1 MGWFVALRGFNKM
14 EKPSVIELVFV
25 TLIGSVTVTGKLW
38 LVLMVLLRVLVL
50 LFAGYPLYIDEQ
62 YQFSCNTIQPGC
74 AGVCYDTYC
83 PVSVLRFWVVQLT
96 ALCLPGAAFV
106 VYVVHVVV
114 SERSARA
121 SSASSADAVR
131 VRGFTAVYLFHLL
144 LSTLLEAAFGVAQGF
159 LFGFH
164 VPRRVLCYELPCTTT
179 VDCYVSRA
187 TEKTILLRF
196 MQAVGAVSFLLNVV
210 DLVCTTK
217 LLATQKMKRKRV
229 ALMRLYKEEQSYVSA
244 GGEELDVHLP
254 LTLEMEGSPA
264 FSRAKVNESGLAEGP
279 IMQPEGMDPSPLP
292 GNQQCGTAQ
301 PRVREDE
308 VEQTGS
314 EACLCPAAPTSTRHP
329 LKVSK
334 RSRFRPP
341 PPPRRDSLARAFG
354 PKGVGHHTLV
364 EVAPDLQTSGPEMLE
379 KKSAWV

>member
-1 MGWFVALRGFNKM
+1 MITGPEW
-14 EKPSVIELVFV
+14 V
-25 TLIGSVTVTGKLW
+25 TLTSSCWVAGKLW

-50 LFAGYPLYIDEQ
+50 LFAGYPLYTDEPH
-62 YQFSCNTIQPGC
+62 QFSCNTIQPGC
-74 AGVCYDTYC
+74 AGVCYDTFC
-83 PVSVLRFWVVQLT
+83 PLSVLRFWVFQLT
-96 ALCLPGAAFV
+96 ALCLPGAVFV
-106 VYVVHVVV
+106 AYVVHEVVW
-114 SERSARA
+114 ERGARA
-121 SSASSADAVR
+121 SSASPADAVR
-131 VRGFTAVYLFHLL
+131 VRSFTAAYLFHLL
-144 LSTLLEAAFGVAQGF
+144 LSALLEAGSGLAQGF

-164 VPRRVLCYELPCTTT
+164 VPRRVLCYEPPCTAT

-196 MQAVGAVSFLLNVV
+196 MQAVGAISFLLNVA

-217 LLATQKMKRKRV
+217 LLATQNMRKRKGV

-244 GGEELDVHLP
+244 GGEELDLHLP
-254 LTLEMEGSPA
+254 LTLDLEGSPTL
-264 FSRAKVNESGLAEGP
+264 SRAKANESGLAE
-279 IMQPEGMDPSPLP
+279 DPSMQAEGRDPPAIP
-292 GNQQCGTAQ
+292 GNQQCGTAR

-314 EACLCPAAPTSTRHP
+314 EACLCPAAATDTRRP

-354 PKGVGHHTLV
+354 SKGVGHHTLV
-364 EVAPDLQTSGPEMLE
+364 EVAPDLQTGGPKMLE
-379 KKSAWV
+379 KSAWV

>member
-1 MGWFVALRGFNKM
+1 M
-14 EKPSVIELVFV
+14 EKPNVIELVLV
-25 TLIGSVTVTGKLW
+25 TVIRSVTVAGKLW

-50 LFAGYPLYIDEQ
+50 LFAGYPLYIDEPH
-62 YQFSCNTIQPGC
+62 QFSCNTIQPGC
-74 AGVCYDTYC
+74 AGVCYDTFC
-83 PVSVLRFWVVQLT
+83 PLSVLHFWVVQLT
-96 ALCLPGAAFV
+96 ALCLPGAVFV

-114 SERSARA
+114 WERGARA
-121 SSASSADAVR
+121 SSASPADAVR
-131 VRGFTAVYLFHLL
+131 VRSFTAAYLFHLL
-144 LSTLLEAAFGVAQGF
+144 MSALLEAGFGVAQGF

-164 VPRRVLCYELPCTTT
+164 VPRRVLCYELPCTAT

-196 MQAVGAVSFLLNVV
+196 MQAVGAVSFLLNVA

-217 LLATQKMKRKRV
+217 LLATQKMKRKGV

-244 GGEELDVHLP
+244 GGEELDLHLP
-254 LTLEMEGSPA
+254 LTLDLEGSPT
-264 FSRAKVNESGLAEGP
+264 FSRAKANESGLAEGP
-279 IMQPEGMDPSPLP
+279 NMQPEGRDPSPIP

-314 EACLCPAAPTSTRHP
+314 EACLCPAAPIGTRRP
-329 LKVSK
+329 LRVSK